1 MPFLVAVQLL
11 WDSSELGNLQKK
23 KNTVQ
28 LQVNDKS
35 LLKKYFV
42 LKLPPP
48 LLGSLKYTRARKN
61 GRSTDNARTDWG
73 ILPVMLTSQIRSY
86 GKRNKFTFPFCSVV
100 SVVSVVPVSSAEL
113 LCIAEI

>member
-1 MPFLVAVQLL
+1 MPFLVAVQLV

-23 KNTVQ
+23 KNTV
-28 LQVNDKS
+28 QVNDKS

-61 GRSTDNARTDWG
+61 GRSTDNVRTDWG

-100 SVVSVVPVSSAEL
+100 SVVPVSSAEL